1 MGAEV
6 ENCDSTILVD
16 VREACRLL
24 AVSRS
29 TLFKLTAGGALRF
42 LKIGKSVRFRRAD
55 IAAFVE
61 KLAAGV

>member
-6 ENCDSTILVD
+6 ENSDSILVD
-16 VREACRLL
+16 VHGACRLL

-29 TLFKLTAGGALRF
+29 TLFKLTSSGDLRF

-55 IAAFVE
+55 LTAFVDA
-61 KLAAGV
+61 LAGA